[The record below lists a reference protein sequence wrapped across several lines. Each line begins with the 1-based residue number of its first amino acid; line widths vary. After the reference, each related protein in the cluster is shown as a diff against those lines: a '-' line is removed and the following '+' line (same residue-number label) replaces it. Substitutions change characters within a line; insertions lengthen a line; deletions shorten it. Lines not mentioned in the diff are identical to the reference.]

1 MAIMTA
7 RDVALHLLERVECDG
22 AFVDR
27 ILTSPEME
35 HLSPRDRALVREI
48 VLGVLRW
55 KSRLDRIIDLYYTK
69 KTSPPGPLSVH
80 GEGNKRGEVDMA
92 VRNAVRL
99 GLFQVM
105 FLDSIPDH
113 AAVSETVSSI
123 TRLRG
128 KGAGGL
134 ANALLRRFIREGEP
148 GNWPSEPAVRYAF
161 ELSHPGWLVQ
171 RWIEAFGADEALS
184 VMRAGN
190 ERRPVFVRPG
200 HNGVSPETLAAS
212 LALEGFESSV
222 VTEMP
227 GWIEVSGPLR
237 QSASTTSG
245 TGFFETAA
253 FNNGLFAVQDPP
265 AGMASLLL
273 SPRPGEHVLDL
284 CAAPGGK
291 TTHLALLME
300 DRGRIRAVDLHEKR
314 LGLVREAAR
323 RLGYTSIV
331 CETGDAKSYGR
342 GTVEQFDRV
351 LLDVPCS
358 GTGVFSK
365 RPDLKWRVTGE
376 DVSRLS
382 GIQRDMLENAARLVR
397 EGGVLVYST
406 CTLEHEE
413 NEDTV
418 QHFID
423 GHPEFIIERDK
434 RFERFEHG
442 CGYLMLPHQ
451 MMGTGAFA
459 ALLRRR

>member
-1 MAIMTA
+1 MMTA

-35 HLSPRDRALVREI
+35 RLSPRDRALVREI

-80 GEGNKRGEVDMA
+80 GEGNKRGEVDIT

-105 FLDSIPDH
+105 FMDSIPDH

-123 TRLRG
+123 SRLRG

-148 GNWPSEPAVRYAF
+148 GNWPSEPAARYAF
-161 ELSHPGWLVQ
+161 EFSHPGWLVQ

-184 VMRAGN
+184 VMKAGN

-200 HNGVSPETLAAS
+200 RNGISPETLCAK
-212 LALEGFESSV
+212 LADGGFESSAV
-222 VTEMP
+222 SEMP
-227 GWIEVSGPLR
+227 GWIEVSG
-237 QSASTTSG
+237 G
-245 TGFFETAA
+245 TGLFETAA
-253 FNNGLFAVQDPP
+253 FNDGLFAVQDPS
-265 AGMASLLL
+265 AGMASQLL
-273 SPRPGEHVLDL
+273 SPRPGERVLDL

-300 DRGRIRAVDLHEKR
+300 DRGHIRAVDLHEKR
-314 LGLVREAAR
+314 LGLVREAAK

-331 CETGDAKSYGR
+331 CETGDAGSYGR
-342 GTVEQFDRV
+342 GTGEQFDRV

-382 GIQRDMLENAARLVR
+382 DIQRGMLDNASGLVR

-423 GHPEFIIERDK
+423 GHPEFIIGRDK

-451 MMGTGAFA
+451 MRGTGAFA